1 MNIILLFNTIIH
13 LKPKQIYYQIKYRLC
28 KAQYKQFDCENYN
41 QLNCIEFIPKYNCLF
56 GNKFTFLNFS
66 KEFISWND
74 TQYGMLWAYNL
85 NYMDYLL
92 QKDMQQEVAVKWI
105 DKFIQD
111 LSANSVGKDPYPI
124 ALRNINWIKFFSL
137 YPNYVKKE
145 RIDCLYSFYK
155 LLTKKIE
162 YHLLGNHLLEDACSL
177 FIGTLFFADSK
188 GFVKYSKLLLQQ
200 IKEQTLEDGMHY
212 EQSPMYHCIL
222 LDRLL
227 DCYNF
232 SIHNVIFEQ
241 QVAINQTL
249 KQYCETMLGALQ
261 SLIWQDNSIPMLN
274 DSANNIAPQPKDI
287 FIYANRLNLVWQKQ
301 SLKDCG
307 YRKLCNNDFE
317 AIVDVGNITAT
328 YQPGHTH
335 SDIFNYELRV
345 KGKEFIS
352 DSGISTYN
360 KTLRRQLERSSIAHN
375 VTTIENK
382 NAYEVWG
389 GFRVGKRCKVKILQD
404 NATTIEAVH
413 NAYSNTYSMNR
424 KFCLKD
430 NQFTINDQCFID
442 KQAIS
447 YIHFA
452 SEINILSYSNNII
465 ETSLAT
471 ICIKGAEKIEIFDGT
486 ISKEYNK
493 LQQTKIAKIYFHNN
507 MEYTISI
514 SKLL

>member
-1 MNIILLFNTIIH
+1 MNISLLFNTVIH
-13 LKPKQIYYQIKYRLC
+13 LKLKQIYYQIKYRLY
-28 KAQYKQFDCENYN
+28 KAKYK
-41 QLNCIEFIPKYNCLF
+41 QLNCERCNQLVFSEFIPKYNSLS
-56 GNKFTFLNFS
+56 GRQFTFLNLS
-66 KEFISWND
+66 KKFISWND

-105 DKFIQD
+105 DKFIQEV
-111 LSANSVGKDPYPI
+111 SANNVGKDPYPI

-137 YPNYVKKE
+137 YPNYANKE

-177 FIGTLFFADSK
+177 FISSLFFADSK

-200 IKEQTLEDGMHY
+200 IKEQTLKDGMHY

-232 SIHNVIFEQ
+232 SIHNVIFKK
-241 QVAINQTL
+241 QVEVNRTL
-249 KQYCETMLGALQ
+249 KQYCEAMLGALQ
-261 SLIWQDNSIPMLN
+261 SLIWQDGSIPMLN
-274 DSANNIAPQPKDI
+274 DSANNIAPKPKDI
-287 FIYANRLNLVWQKQ
+287 FAYANKLNLVWQKH

-317 AIVDVGNITAT
+317 TIIDVGNVTAT

-335 SDIFNYELRV
+335 SDVFNYELRV

-360 KTLRRQLERSSIAHN
+360 KTTRRQLERSSIAHN

-389 GFRVGKRCKVKILQD
+389 GFRVGKRCKVKILQE

-413 NAYSNTYSMNR
+413 NAYSHTYSMQR
-424 KFCLKD
+424 RFCLND
-430 NQFTINDQCFID
+430 NLFTIADQCFMD
-442 KQAIS
+442 KQVIS

-452 SEINILSYSNNII
+452 PEINILSYSSNII

-471 ICIKGAEKIEIFDGT
+471 VYINGAEKIEIIDGT

-493 LQQTKIAKIYFHNN
+493 LQQTKIVKIYFHKN
-507 MEYTISI
+507 MGYTISI
-514 SKLL
+514 IK